1 MAWERR
7 GSNLYYYQSERVDG
21 RVRKKYIG
29 TSEASVAQAI
39 AHADETMRRSRAE
52 RCSRGRAQLEGAMG
66 LAAAGDELHEAAEIL
81 ARAQMVAA
89 GYHRHKGE
97 WRMRRRA

>member
-21 RVRKKYIG
+21 RVRKKYVG
-29 TSEASVAQAI
+29 TGDVAEAI
-39 AHADETMRRSRAE
+39 AHADGTIRRTRDVRRE
-52 RCSRGRAQLEGAMG
+52 RGRARLEEARG

-89 GYHRHKGE
+89 GYHRRKGE
-97 WRMRRRA
+97 WRRRRSA